1 MNEFDLYG
9 AFEDAYFSGNPSRGV
24 HFLSSFLEK
33 QVRLAACLVFSEL
46 DINQTHLRLPRST
59 GLGGYLRVME
69 QVAHYCRAEAINP
82 EAASLCETLALRFA
96 ENTANRTIKEYR
108 DYLSHGG
115 IEPSGTEL
123 QNALTQAKQANAGAI
138 RHYIAQRGGVARLD
152 GLLKFGAGP
161 SLHPLIIEI
170 SGDLALF
177 QSIADQCC
185 TFHTLNRDR
194 PTIEFKSPKDTVV
207 GEISKYTSPP
217 PSPEDRQ
224 GISLFCE
231 SIRKDVQGFRESHE
245 DFYFRGSY
253 SPFTLEWARKTSE
266 GHEYR
271 IDQFRINNNN
281 QREWRSPGGW
291 ARYTKFLKSIANWD
305 VVVRR
310 SLDRLTEI
318 HDDLRKVEA
327 DQFANLSSL
336 RMPSS
341 ISTKFAVREFLGTSF
356 APTKDGASVDIYE
369 IIDESSHN
377 SAGVP
382 QVYFVRGEAGIGKT
396 YNLFKASKDR
406 ATELAGDT
414 TSDNPLYLYISCS
427 GLGLKRV
434 EDIIDAAVVRTQNLD
449 FNSVLA
455 LSRNGLLVLVIDG
468 FDELVGGTGYGD
480 AFQLLRPVLKKLGG
494 SGTLL
499 LSARSSYFANQYQK
513 SLQNA
518 AQLDGLPAH
527 HMILELQRWSRSDV
541 DLLFAENS
549 HWSKYRQSLSDSD
562 LALLGVPF
570 FAQAFNDAMSSPGA
584 ALEFQNLRSTLIDS
598 YLARE
603 TRKLESRDGQLRVSS
618 QELRSIFQEIAGL
631 LYESGESSLDVEDFK
646 LACGSALELDGFNGP
661 NQALGDRL
669 TVLCGMSASADD
681 SGSPLFSFQHDIFF
695 EVMLADY
702 LGEQYLGSSHGYPS
716 MSGALER
723 SPLGDATVA
732 SIVERYEE
740 EIESFL
746 SEPSVANKDSAST
759 YTLNLAALISEFI
772 SLKRS
777 TPSTW
782 YRDINFG
789 SLDLTPLPKLGITLE
804 ECHIDRLR
812 FATESSGSIT
822 LTNCTV
828 NHLESCGG
836 CAEPMS
842 RVIFEGNVSVQEV
855 SVVREDGKI
864 SAFET
869 GLHRV
874 LEELDRLGAQGVQRQ
889 LREAR
894 NAEPSAL
901 ELFAYDVLNGMSAR
915 GENSYIV
922 KAKNLIPGDSAGR
935 GMFQP
940 NDPRWA
946 DLTRK
951 LESTG
956 VASIKQITASG
967 APKSVVAFRYTS
979 TALCERQSPETRIR
993 DFWSE
998 LRSS

>member
-1 MNEFDLYG
+1 MSKFDLYG
-9 AFEDAYFSGNPSRGV
+9 ALEDAYFSDNPSRGV

-46 DINQTHLRLPRST
+46 DITQTHLRLPRST
-59 GLGGYLRVME
+59 GLGGYLNIME
-69 QVAHYCRAEAINP
+69 QVAHYCRTEATNT
-82 EAASLCETLALRFA
+82 EATMLCDALTLRFA
-96 ENTANRTIKEYR
+96 ESAADRTIKKYR

-123 QNALTQAKQANAGAI
+123 QDALTYAKQENAEAI
-138 RHYIAQRGGVARLD
+138 RIYIEQCGGVVWTD
-152 GLLKFGAGP
+152 GLLRLGAGP
-161 SLHPLIIEI
+161 SLYPLIIES
-170 SGDLALF
+170 SGDLAIF
-177 QSIADQCC
+177 QSVADQCC

-194 PTIEFKSPKDTVV
+194 PAVEFDSPKDIIV
-207 GEISKYTSPP
+207 GDISRYTSPP
-217 PSPEDRQ
+217 PSSVDRQ
-224 GISLFCE
+224 GISLFRE
-231 SIRKDVQGFRESHE
+231 SIRKDLKGFRELHM
-245 DFYFRGSY
+245 DFSFQGSY
-253 SPFTLEWARKTSE
+253 SPFALEWARKTSG

-271 IDQFRINNNN
+271 TDKFRIDNNYKH
-281 QREWRSPGGW
+281 EWRSPDGW
-291 ARYTKFLKSIANWD
+291 ASYTEFLKSIANWD

-310 SLDRLTEI
+310 SLHRLAEI
-318 HDDLRKVEA
+318 NDDLRKVEA
-327 DQFANLSSL
+327 DQFANLSTL
-336 RMPSS
+336 KIPDS

-356 APTKDGASVDIYE
+356 DSSKDGQAVDIYD

-377 SAGVP
+377 STGVP

-406 ATELAGDT
+406 ATALCDT
-414 TSDNPLYLYISCS
+414 TSDKPLYLYISCS

-434 EDIIDAAVVRTQNLD
+434 EDIIDAAVVGTQNLD

-480 AFQLLRPVLKKLGG
+480 AFQLLRPVLKQLGG

-513 SLQNA
+513 SLENA

-541 DLLFAENS
+541 ELLFAENS
-549 HWSKYRQSLSDSD
+549 HWSTYRQSLSDSD

-570 FAQAFNDAMSSPGA
+570 FAQAFNDATSSPGA
-584 ALEFQNLRSTLIDS
+584 AVRFQSLRSTLIDS

-603 TRKLESRDGQLRVSS
+603 TKKLESRGGQSPVSS
-618 QELRSIFQEIAGL
+618 RQLRSIFQEIAGL
-631 LYESGESSLDVEDFK
+631 LYESSESSLDVDDFK
-646 LACGSALELDGFNGP
+646 LACESALELDGFNGP

-669 TVLCGMSASADD
+669 TVLCGMSASADS

-702 LGEQYLGSSHGYPS
+702 LGKQYLSSLDGYTS

-740 EIESFL
+740 GLASFL
-746 SEPSVANKDSAST
+746 SEPSVAKKDSNST
-759 YTLNLAALISEFI
+759 YALNLAALISAFI
-772 SLKRS
+772 LPTHSM
-777 TPSTW
+777 PSTW

-789 SLDLTPLPKLGITLE
+789 SLDLTPLPQLGITLND
-804 ECHIDRLR
+804 CHIDRLR
-812 FATESSGSIT
+812 FASEATGSIT
-822 LTNCTV
+822 LSNCTV
-828 NHLESCGG
+828 NHLESYGDSI
-836 CAEPMS
+836 APMS
-842 RVIFEGNVSVQEV
+842 PVVFEGNISVQEM
-855 SVVREDGKI
+855 SAVRGDGKI
-864 SAFET
+864 GTFES
-869 GLHRV
+869 GVHRV

-889 LREAR
+889 LHEAR
-894 NAEPSAL
+894 DAEPSAL

-915 GENSYIV
+915 GENSYII
-922 KAKNLIPGDSAGR
+922 KTKSQIPGDSAGR
-935 GMFQP
+935 GMYRP
-940 NDPRWA
+940 NDPLWA

-956 VASIKQITASG
+956 VASTKQITASG
-967 APKSVVAFRYTS
+967 TAKSVVAFRYTS
-979 TALCERQSPETRIR
+979 TALCSRQSSEAKIN